1 MIFVIVQPSFY
12 ASIFAEKVKK
22 IKTFSEDSLSLAE
35 IFERKKVRVK
45 FLQESW
51 NIVCE
56 NSIF

>member
-1 MIFVIVQPSFY
+1 LIFVIVQPSFY

-22 IKTFSEDSLSLAE
+22 IKDFSEDSSSLAE

-45 FLQESW
+45 FLQECW